1 MSRRLYPVLLIV
13 AYVLLIGQTAVL
25 VIALDRQAV
34 RVQTALCN
42 ALRVSIESDVE
53 TTAYFQGQVG
63 IDDETGRR
71 IVLQL
76 EQSFM
81 DVCGE

>member
-1 MSRRLYPVLLIV
+1 MSRRLYSVLLIT
-13 AYVLLIGQTAVL
+13 AYVLLVAQSVVL
-25 VIALDRQAV
+25 VLALDNQAQ
-34 RVQTALCN
+34 RINTALCD

-53 TTAYFQGQVG
+53 TTAYVQGQVG

-71 IVLQL
+71 IIFQL